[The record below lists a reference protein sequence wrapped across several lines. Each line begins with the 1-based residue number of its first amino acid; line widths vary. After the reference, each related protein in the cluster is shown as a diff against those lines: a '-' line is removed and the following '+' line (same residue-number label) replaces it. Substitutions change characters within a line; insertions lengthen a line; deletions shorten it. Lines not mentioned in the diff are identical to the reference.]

1 MIVLSIIVV
10 VCFWGYLIYNETF
23 DTKIAIND
31 LHRTIKNQIVCRNC
45 DNKRSVECKGCD
57 GTANPSCNGCKG
69 SGKMVCRY
77 CCM

>member
-31 LHRTIKNQIVCRNC
+31 LHRTIKNQIEQ
-45 DNKRSVECKGCD
+45 NKENER
-57 GTANPSCNGCKG
+57 TT
-69 SGKMVCRY
+69 
-77 CCM
+77 